1 MSAPYPNE
9 ITNDLQL
16 RELAMAIA
24 RNRAGPND
32 PIEEVLAACAV
43 SPNDFLR
50 IADDKVFKGY
60 VTAYA
65 KELTENGY
73 SFAAKCRVLAEN
85 AIEDLYY
92 LAKDA
97 EMPAAA
103 RVKAV
108 ENLVDWGG
116 LAPKNSSAVDAG
128 RPTFSISI
136 NLPASVTG
144 TTQPITIT
152 GTHAPALPD
161 DPADTDPIE
170 AEVRADLQGMFA
182 LIDGPD
188 HYDEEAYQ

>member
-1 MSAPYPNE
+1 MSPNE
-9 ITNDLQL
+9 FLK
-16 RELAMAIA
+16 IA
-24 RNRAGPND
+24 
-32 PIEEVLAACAV
+32 E
-43 SPNDFLR
+43 
-50 IADDKVFKGY
+50 DKVFKGY

-65 KELTENGY
+65 KELSENGY

-92 LAKDA
+92 LAKDL

-116 LAPKNSSAVDAG
+116 LAPKNTTNTDAG

-144 TTQPITIT
+144 TNGPITIT
-152 GTHAPALPD
+152 GTHDTTPATIE
-161 DPADTDPIE
+161 ADEGEEAIE

-182 LIDGPD
+182 LIDGD
-188 HYDEEAYQ
+188 TEYHDEEAYQ